1 MFIMIFNFI
10 LYFDSTYL
18 RFFFSFSYSL
28 IPSQLFLM
36 YLASFRGPWFT
47 APSGNPEILN
57 FYAISVVFHISEL
70 LETANIHANRKPS
83 SVVLCLLNSLV
94 KRKIKKMFH
103 LFPPI

>member
-10 LYFDSTYL
+10 LYYFVLFYFVL
-18 RFFFSFSYSL
+18 RFFLSFSYSL

-47 APSGNPEILN
+47 ASSGNPEILN

-70 LETANIHANRKPS
+70 LETAIYMLTENP
-83 SVVLCLLNSLV
+83 VLLSFV
-94 KRKIKKMFH
+94 S
-103 LFPPI
+103 